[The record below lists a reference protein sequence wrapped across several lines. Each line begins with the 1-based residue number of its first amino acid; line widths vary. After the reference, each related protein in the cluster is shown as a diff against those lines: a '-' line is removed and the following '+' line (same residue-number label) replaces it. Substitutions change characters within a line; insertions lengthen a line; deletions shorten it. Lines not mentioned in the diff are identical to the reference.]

1 MHKIVPSL
9 WFDTEARE
17 AVNFYISLFA
27 DSKITWSTVIENTP
41 SGTSEQFG
49 FKLAGL
55 DFVAISAGPL
65 FKLNP
70 AISLTVNCESSEEAD
85 ALWGKL
91 AEGGFPLMEL
101 GQYPF
106 AERFG
111 WIQDRFGLSWQ
122 LTYTADAG
130 EITQKIQ
137 PSLMFI
143 NKQYGRAEEA
153 INFYLDLFKNSETL
167 ALTRYPTGHPF
178 EKERTVM
185 FSKQRFEDVQFL
197 LNENSSNHAFDF
209 NEAFSFTIYC
219 DTQEEIDYYW
229 YKLTAV
235 PESEVCGW
243 LKDRFD
249 VSWQIVPRELDEMLL
264 TEDKAAK
271 DRVVATFMKMKKLDI
286 AALRKAFK
294 G

>member
-1 MHKIVPSL
+1 
-9 WFDTEARE
+9 
-17 AVNFYISLFA
+17 
-27 DSKITWSTVIENTP
+27 
-41 SGTSEQFG
+41 
-49 FKLAGL
+49 
-55 DFVAISAGPL
+55 
-65 FKLNP
+65 
-70 AISLTVNCESSEEAD
+70 
-85 ALWGKL
+85 
-91 AEGGFPLMEL
+91 MEL

-153 INFYLDLFKNSETL
+153 INFYLDVFKNSETL

>member
-17 AVNFYISLFA
+17 AVNFYISLFE
-27 DSKITWSTVIENTP
+27 DSEITWTTVIEETP
-41 SGTSEQFG
+41 SGDSEQFG

-55 DFVAISAGPL
+55 DFVAISAGPI

-70 AISLTVNCESSEEAD
+70 SISLTVNCETSEEAD
-85 ALWGKL
+85 ALWEKL
-91 AEGGFPLMEL
+91 VADGFALMEM

-111 WIQDRFGLSWQ
+111 WVQDRFGLSWQ
-122 LTYTADAG
+122 LTYDSNTEKSA
-130 EITQKIQ
+130 QKIL
-137 PSLMFI
+137 PSMLFI

-153 INFYLDLFKNSETL
+153 INYYLDVFKNSETL
-167 ALTRYPTGHPF
+167 AIIHNPANHPM
-178 EKERTVM
+178 EKEGTVM

-197 LNENSSNHAFDF
+197 MNENSFNHSFDF
-209 NEAFSFTIYC
+209 NEAFSLIIYC
-219 DTQEEIDYYW
+219 DTQDEIDYYW
-229 YKLTAV
+229 NKLSAV

-264 TEDKAAK
+264 TENLAAK
-271 DRVVATFMKMKKLDI
+271 NRVVAAFLKMKKIDI
-286 AALRKAFK
+286 TALHQAFN

>member
-1 MHKIVPSL
+1 
-9 WFDTEARE
+9 
-17 AVNFYISLFA
+17 
-27 DSKITWSTVIENTP
+27 
-41 SGTSEQFG
+41 
-49 FKLAGL
+49 
-55 DFVAISAGPL
+55 
-65 FKLNP
+65 
-70 AISLTVNCESSEEAD
+70 
-85 ALWGKL
+85 
-91 AEGGFPLMEL
+91 
-101 GQYPF
+101 
-106 AERFG
+106 
-111 WIQDRFGLSWQ
+111 
-122 LTYTADAG
+122 
-130 EITQKIQ
+130 
-137 PSLMFI
+137 
-143 NKQYGRAEEA
+143 
-153 INFYLDLFKNSETL
+153 
-167 ALTRYPTGHPF
+167 
-178 EKERTVM
+178 M

-286 AALRKAFK
+286 AALRQAFK